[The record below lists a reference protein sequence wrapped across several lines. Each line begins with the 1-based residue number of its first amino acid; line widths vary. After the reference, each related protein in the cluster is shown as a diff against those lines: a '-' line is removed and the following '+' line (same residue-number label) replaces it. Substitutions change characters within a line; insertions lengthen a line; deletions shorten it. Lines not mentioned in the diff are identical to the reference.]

1 MCDQCENVFHS
12 EKGLKIHKG
21 KVHKSSILS
30 PLEVLRDTVE
40 FTKPLEASPLKEVRE
55 DLCDHSGMEK
65 KHEEQGKSKVSLNPE
80 QRAMFG
86 HMFKMYQTLNV
97 PKS

>member
-1 MCDQCENVFHS
+1 M
-12 EKGLKIHKG
+12 
-21 KVHKSSILS
+21 
-30 PLEVLRDTVE
+30 
-40 FTKPLEASPLKEVRE
+40 RE
-55 DLCDHSGMEK
+55 DLCDDSGIEK
-65 KHEEQGKSKVSLNPE
+65 KHEEQEKSKVSLNPE